1 MTSFIDSLQIAKPC
15 NASWDDMKGDAR
27 VRHCGAC
34 KLNVYDLSSMTRAD
48 ATALV
53 QAKEGKLC
61 IRMLKRADGTVIT
74 EDCVDRLSDA
84 RRAGVSTFAIALAF
98 TGAMFAAA
106 CGVGAGQLGDDEISP
121 EVGTEMRPLMG
132 EAVMGAPVP
141 VPEPEL
147 MMGKI
152 AYVPTTTITE

>member
-15 NASWDDMKGDAR
+15 SASWDDMKGDAR

-61 IRMLKRADGTVIT
+61 IRMMKRADGTVIT

-106 CGVGAGQLGDDEISP
+106 CGVGAGQVGDDEIP
-121 EVGTEMRPLMG
+121 QVETEVRAMMPTPM
-132 EAVMGAPVP
+132 MGAPM
-141 VPEPEL
+141 PEPQHE
-147 MMGKI
+147 MGKVGF
-152 AYVPTTTITE
+152 VPTTTITE